1 MKCKYLKKCGEYD
14 PFSEVCNHS
23 GDYYSIGR
31 KAGCY
36 RALEEKE
43 KRNE

>member
-1 MKCKYLKKCGEYD
+1 MRCKYWRKCYT
-14 PFSEVCNHS
+14 PFDEVCNHS
-23 GDYYSIGR
+23 GDYYGIGR